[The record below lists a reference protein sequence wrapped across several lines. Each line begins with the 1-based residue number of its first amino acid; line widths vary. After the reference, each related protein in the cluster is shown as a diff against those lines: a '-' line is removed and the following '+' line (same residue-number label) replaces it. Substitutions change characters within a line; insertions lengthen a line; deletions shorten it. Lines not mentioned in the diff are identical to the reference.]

1 MTERPPVRVTARVL
15 TVGTALAAGL
25 LTLSFVLSLARL
37 ADAAGL
43 ASTVGILVL
52 LATPAAGLVATFV
65 ELRPFQP
72 RAALLAI
79 GVLAILAVAA
89 GVALVS
95 R

>member
-1 MTERPPVRVTARVL
+1 MTERPPVSATARGL
-15 TVGTALAAGL
+15 TIGTALAAGL

-37 ADAAGL
+37 DDAASL

-72 RAALLAI
+72 RAALLAM
-79 GVLAILAVAA
+79 GVLAILAFAA